1 MHKLIAHSFLKC
13 KNFFENF
20 LQSEGVYKFL
30 MSVNFTRRGC
40 LIIISV
46 RFTRDFQ
53 GKDVI
58 V

>member
-13 KNFFENF
+13 KTFFKILMGVDE
-20 LQSEGVYKFL
+20 VYKFL
-30 MSVNFTRRGC
+30 MRVKFTRRWF

-46 RFTRDFQ
+46 RFTKEFQ